1 MPGGATVDAPS
12 NGDRGGTLSFRVDSH
27 GEDSESTLPTGAE
40 VPESKQPRVAGFEIL
55 EVLGIGGMG
64 IVYKAR
70 QVRLDRFVALK
81 MIRAG
86 AGARPQDLLRFESEA
101 QAVAQIDHPNIIQI
115 FEISEY
121 GGMPYCSLEFLAG
134 GSLAK
139 KIGGKPQPVD
149 EAARIVE
156 TLASAMMVAHQH
168 KIIHRDLKPAN
179 VLLAAD
185 GTLKI
190 TDFGLVKR
198 LEGDSSQT
206 RSGTILG
213 TPSYMAPEQ
222 ARGENQT
229 VGPAAD
235 QYALGAIL
243 YELLTGRPPFQGAS
257 VLDTLDQVRSK
268 EPVPPSHLQPKVP
281 RDVET
286 ICLKALEKEPA
297 RRYADVAALAED
309 LRRYMAGKPIV
320 ARPVSDVER
329 FWRFCLRNKSVAA
342 LGAAVALLL
351 VIVAA
356 VSSTAALT
364 VNRKNHE
371 LGQFNKDLKDANDK
385 AEARRVLA
393 EQKQLTAEAAA
404 RAASDQNVRL
414 VTAESDMMDLV
425 EGRLRHA
432 PDLQDVREQVLGTAL
447 KNLDEAAISMAD
459 LKKRDIRR
467 DPEEEKNNLR
477 SLARASQRMGE
488 HCLSN
493 NRIGDA
499 MKQYRRMAELVE
511 MIASSTPGDLKSQ
524 LQRARSR
531 RQLGYVLVHKVGDVE
546 GGRRFLVEAI
556 EFNRASL
563 QERPDS
569 DACKVELANSLGQLA
584 LADMKMGH
592 LERARETYR
601 EEEAVRD
608 TFSPPQ
614 ANHFETRRELAGL
627 YERIAELSLKMNDLN
642 EGRRLYDLSESIRAE
657 VLAEKPDFWP
667 AVYDLARS
675 YNNAAFLLYPRG
687 NDPAAA
693 RELHRK
699 ALALVEPRAKADPAN
714 LETRSMLAEI
724 LYYEATCAAP
734 LSRRPRSRVGAIA
747 VAWRFARHSP
757 TSRPPRCLRST

>member
-1 MPGGATVDAPS
+1 MD
-12 NGDRGGTLSFRVDSH
+12 
-27 GEDSESTLPTGAE
+27 
-40 VPESKQPRVAGFEIL
+40 
-55 EVLGIGGMG
+55 
-64 IVYKAR
+64 
-70 QVRLDRFVALK
+70 
-81 MIRAG
+81 
-86 AGARPQDLLRFESEA
+86 
-101 QAVAQIDHPNIIQI
+101 
-115 FEISEY
+115 
-121 GGMPYCSLEFLAG
+121 
-134 GSLAK
+134 
-139 KIGGKPQPVD
+139 
-149 EAARIVE
+149 
-156 TLASAMMVAHQH
+156 VAHQH
-168 KIIHRDLKPAN
+168 KVIHRDLKPAN
-179 VLLAAD
+179 VLFAAD

-198 LEGDSSQT
+198 LEGDSGQT
-206 RSGTILG
+206 RSGSILG

-222 ARGENQT
+222 ARGESQT

-243 YELLTGRPPFQGAS
+243 YELLTGRPPFQGTS
-257 VLDTLDQVRSK
+257 VLDTLDMVRSK
-268 EPVPPSHLQPKVP
+268 EPVPPSQLQPKMP
-281 RDVET
+281 RDLET
-286 ICLKALEKEPA
+286 ICLKCLEKDIA
-297 RRYADVAALAED
+297 RRYPDVARPGRRPAQVPGGRADRGAAGFRRRAALA
-309 LRRYMAGKPIV
+309 LVPPQPAGSPLL
-320 ARPVSDVER
+320 S
-329 FWRFCLRNKSVAA
+329 
-342 LGAAVALLL
+342 AAVALLL
-351 VIVAA
+351 LIVAA
-356 VSSTAALT
+356 GSATAAVT
-364 VNRKNHE
+364 VSQKNHE

-425 EGRLRHA
+425 EGRLRHV

-546 GGRRFLVEAI
+546 GGRHFLVEAI

-667 AVYDLARS
+667 AIYDRARS

-687 NDPAAA
+687 KDPAGA

-714 LETRSMLAEI
+714 LETKAMLAEI
-724 LYYEATCAAP
+724 LYYEATCAPP
-734 LSRRPRSRVGAIA
+734 LSRRPRSRVGLSPLPGDSRDTRQRAGRQD
-747 VAWRFARHSP
+747 VAGRRDARP
-757 TSRPPRCLRST
+757 GALR